1 MYDKRMFGLAFI
13 GRLGVYALAC
23 GLEIVYYSARNLF
36 ISSEHSVRK
45 ILISSDASS
54 LLLDNYE
61 SDSDMLEDQSDL
73 D

>member
-45 ILISSDASS
+45 ILISSNGASQP
-54 LLLDNYE
+54 LDNRE
-61 SDSDMLEDQSDL
+61 IVSDKPEDQSDL